1 MLLAVAQ
8 QEDEVP
14 SVRREAIAALVAL
27 LEDDKRKVEVS
38 NPGSCKKHDCNV
50 RSPGAASS
58 EDSCNVEAHS
68 MIDTRSLHLQL
79 ADRGGLPVLVGLSE
93 TDEAWLRD
101 LRAASMPWSDHRRYV
116 DRASS
121 EVVGTS
127 VVLACAAC
135 GQRGPAGAGG
145 AE

>member
-38 NPGSCKKHDCNV
+38 YPGSGKNNDWNE

-58 EDSCNVEAHS
+58 EDSCNVQAHS
-68 MIDTRSLHLQL
+68 MVDTRSLRAQP
-79 ADRGGLPVLVGLSE
+79 AGRGGLPVLVGLSE
-93 TDEAWLRD
+93 TETPGCATCAL
-101 LRAASMPWSDHRRYV
+101 P
-116 DRASS
+116 
-121 EVVGTS
+121 
-127 VVLACAAC
+127 ACS
-135 GQRGPAGAGG
+135 GLII
-145 AE
+145 